1 MWLVRNLCRMVMKKI
16 YLGMLAG
23 MCISSPV
30 FADWLPSLPSPDKWL
45 NQQCMHRI
53 AQYPKVKLSSSERRN
68 TCACMTQHAKAK
80 LSASDI
86 LNLAQMSDSEL
97 ERKYG
102 GQAKQAFDRC
112 SKQQMASE

>member
-1 MWLVRNLCRMVMKKI
+1 MKKI

-68 TCACMTQHAKAK
+68 TCACMTQHAKAN
-80 LSASDI
+80 LSTRDI
-86 LNLAQMSDSEL
+86 LDLAQMSDSEL
-97 ERKYG
+97 EHKYG
-102 GQAKQAFDRC
+102 GQAKQAFERC
-112 SKQQMASE
+112 SKLQMAKE

>member
-1 MWLVRNLCRMVMKKI
+1 MKKV
-16 YLGMLAG
+16 YLSVLVSMS
-23 MCISSPV
+23 ISTPV

-68 TCACMTQHAKAK
+68 TCACMTQHAKAN
-80 LSASDI
+80 LSTSDI
-86 LNLAQMSDSEL
+86 LNLAQMSESEL

-102 GQAKQAFDRC
+102 GQAKQAFERC
-112 SKQQMASE
+112 DKQQIASE

>member
-1 MWLVRNLCRMVMKKI
+1 MKKI
-16 YLGMLAG
+16 HLCVLAG
-23 MCISSPV
+23 LLVSGAAV
-30 FADWLPSLPSPDKWL
+30 ADWLPGLPSPDKWL

-53 AQYPKVKLSSSERRN
+53 SQYPKVKLSSSERRN

-102 GQAKQAFDRC
+102 GQAKQAFERC
-112 SKQQMASE
+112 NKQQIASE